1 MTGRLKLV
9 PDVHTSSRLSQDSA
23 ALWSGGISGSWTWL
37 CLPNPGT
44 SPVLSS
50 VWQLLDAQLDEWVA
64 GGDAGA
70 GWGLGLECK
79 RRKSCAAAD
88 ALSLTG
94 LMSASRAS
102 ASSARTRVHSF
113 SISLMLALSCCRG
126 ADEENIFQFEWQW
139 GVWMWGR
146 RDTWTARRTS
156 KPVVKYSRHCQNKNM
171 QEKKKIENVT
181 RQTWHNK
188 SKISNL
194 YGNSNISNHLNIK
207 HTFSL
212 WHADTPVIKTV

>member
-44 SPVLSS
+44 SLVLSS

-70 GWGLGLECK
+70 GWGSGLECK

-126 ADEENIFQFEWQW
+126 AEEENIFQFEWQW
-139 GVWMWGR
+139 VVWMWGR

-171 QEKKKIENVT
+171 QEKKKKKIENVT

-194 YGNSNISNHLNIK
+194 EIVTSQIISISNIHFPSGMQTLQ
-207 HTFSL
+207 L
-212 WHADTPVIKTV
+212 

>member
-1 MTGRLKLV
+1 MIFYLKSTHRPKARHLWIIPRTWYIHTAYLTIRTYLTMTGRLKLV

-44 SPVLSS
+44 SPALSS

-70 GWGLGLECK
+70 GWGSGLECK
-79 RRKSCAAAD
+79 WRKSCAAAD

-126 ADEENIFQFEWQW
+126 AEEENIFQFEWQW
-139 GVWMWGR
+139 VVWMWGR

-156 KPVVKYSRHCQNKNM
+156 KPVVKYRRHCQNKNM
-171 QEKKKIENVT
+171 QEKKK
-181 RQTWHNK
+181 K
-188 SKISNL
+188 K
-194 YGNSNISNHLNIK
+194 
-207 HTFSL
+207 
-212 WHADTPVIKTV
+212 